1 MRIVLVLA
9 IAVGVACAGLW
20 IQLRPDTE
28 VAAPREVAAPA
39 QPRAPVVFR
48 PAPRAP
54 LPVAPD
60 LPELPVVPDDVEP
73 ASPPFTDEEQAA
85 AQAERRARRALLRDR
100 IGAAMAS
107 ESRDPTWADAVEHDV
122 RSSMQKAADTAVL
135 QSVECRQSLCSLV
148 MTHAHPDAQREA
160 MQKLA
165 GAPGF
170 RMAGRAHLE
179 YDRSR
184 GAVTYVYLSR
194 ASERFP
200 SF

>member
-9 IAVGVACAGLW
+9 IAVGVACAALW
-20 IQLRPDTE
+20 IQLRPDTD
-28 VAAPREVAAPA
+28 VAAPREASAPA
-39 QPRAPVVFR
+39 QPPAPVVFR
-48 PAPRAP
+48 PTPRAP

-60 LPELPVVPDDVEP
+60 LPEPAEPDEVEP
-73 ASPPFTDEEQAA
+73 APPVTDEEQAA

-107 ESRDPTWADAVEHDV
+107 QSRDPSWADAVEHDV

-135 QSVECRQSLCSLV
+135 QSVECRQSLCALV

-160 MQKLA
+160 MQALA

>member
-20 IQLRPDTE
+20 IQLRPDDDVTARPE
-28 VAAPREVAAPA
+28 AAASA
-39 QPRAPVVFR
+39 QPRAPVFR
-48 PAPRAP
+48 PTPRAP

-60 LPELPVVPDDVEP
+60 LPELPVVADDVEP
-73 ASPPFTDEEQAA
+73 PELPVTDEEQAA

-100 IGAAMAS
+100 IGAAMATQP
-107 ESRDPTWADAVEHDV
+107 RDPTWADAVEHDV

-160 MQKLA
+160 MQVLA

>member
-1 MRIVLVLA
+1 MRIVLVFA

-20 IQLRPDTE
+20 IQLRPDRD
-28 VAAPREVAAPA
+28 VAAPREAAAPA
-39 QPRAPVVFR
+39 QPPAPVVFR
-48 PAPRAP
+48 PAPRAA

-60 LPELPVVPDDVEP
+60 LPELSVAADDAEP
-73 ASPPFTDEEQAA
+73 AAPPLTEEEQEA

-107 ESRDPTWADAVEHDV
+107 QSRDPSWADAVEHDV
-122 RSSMQKAADTAVL
+122 RSSMQRAADKAVL

-160 MQKLA
+160 MQVLA

>member
-20 IQLRPDTE
+20 IQLRPDDDVTARPE
-28 VAAPREVAAPA
+28 AAAPA
-39 QPRAPVVFR
+39 QPRAPVFR
-48 PAPRAP
+48 PTPRAP

-60 LPELPVVPDDVEP
+60 LPELPVVADDVEP
-73 ASPPFTDEEQAA
+73 PELPVTDEEQAA

-100 IGAAMAS
+100 IGAAMATQP
-107 ESRDPTWADAVEHDV
+107 RDPTWADAVEHDV

-160 MQKLA
+160 MQVLA